1 MEKMTKAMYF
11 EVIRG
16 IVEGLDAGAFPDG
29 VGADDVLDFIDRQVE
44 LLDKRAAA
52 SKERAAK
59 KRAASDELTEL
70 IYTMI
75 FEAEDFITADEI
87 VEKIGDEE
95 VTKNK
100 VTARVSKLVKAG
112 RVAKEQV
119 KLEDGKKRMAY
130 KVAEEG
136 EDVEAEAETD
146 AE

>member
-16 IVEGLDAGAFPDG
+16 IVEGLDAEAFPEG

-130 KVAEEG
+130 RIAEEG
-136 EDVEAEAETD
+136 EDAEAEAD

>member
-11 EVIRG
+11 EIIKD
-16 IVEGLDAGAFPDG
+16 IVKGLSEEVFPEG
-29 VGADDVLDFIDRQVE
+29 VGANDVLDFIDRQVE

-75 FEAEDFITADEI
+75 FEAEDLITADEI

-130 KVAEEG
+130 RIAEEG
-136 EDVEAEAETD
+136 EDVEAEAD

>member
-16 IVEGLDAGAFPDG
+16 IVEGLGAEAFPEG
-29 VGADDVLDFIDRQVE
+29 VDANDVLDFIDRQVE

-75 FEAEDFITADEI
+75 FEAEDFITADDI

-130 KVAEEG
+130 RIAEEG
-136 EDVEAEAETD
+136 EDVEAEAD

>member
-16 IVEGLDAGAFPDG
+16 IVEGLGAEAFPEG
-29 VGADDVLDFIDRQVE
+29 VDANDVLDFIDRQVE

-130 KVAEEG
+130 RIAEEG
-136 EDVEAEAETD
+136 EDVEAEAD

>member
-16 IVEGLDAGAFPDG
+16 IIKGLGAEAFPEG
-29 VGADDVLDFIDRQVE
+29 VGADDVLDFIDRQVA

-75 FEAEDFITADEI
+75 FEAEDYITADDI
-87 VEKIGDEE
+87 VKKIDDEE

-112 RVAKEQV
+112 RVVKEQI
-119 KLEDGKKRMAY
+119 KFAEGGRKRMAY
-130 KVAEEG
+130 RIAEEG
-136 EDVEAEAETD
+136 EDVEAD

>member
-16 IVEGLDAGAFPDG
+16 IIEGLGANAFPEG
-29 VGADDVLDFIDRQVE
+29 VYANDVLDFIDRQVA

-75 FEAEDFITADEI
+75 FEADDYITADEI
-87 VEKIGDEE
+87 VEKIDDEE

-112 RVAKEQV
+112 RVVKEQV

-130 KVAEEG
+130 RIAEEG
-136 EDVEAEAETD
+136 EDVEVEAEAD

>member
-11 EVIRG
+11 EIIRG
-16 IVEGLDAGAFPDG
+16 IVEGLGTEAFPEG
-29 VGADDVLDFIDRQVE
+29 VSADDVLDFIDRQVA

-87 VEKIGDEE
+87 VEKIDDEE

-130 KVAEEG
+130 RIAEEG
-136 EDVEAEAETD
+136 EDVEAETD

>member
-11 EVIRG
+11 EIIKD
-16 IVEGLDAGAFPDG
+16 IVKGLSEEAFPEG
-29 VGADDVLDFIDRQVE
+29 VGANDVLDFIDRQVE

-75 FEAEDFITADEI
+75 FEAEDLITADEI

-130 KVAEEG
+130 RVAEEG
-136 EDVEAEAETD
+136 EGVEAEAD

>member
-1 MEKMTKAMYF
+1 MEKMTKVMYF

-16 IVEGLDAGAFPDG
+16 IVEGLGAEAFPEG
-29 VGADDVLDFIDRQVE
+29 VNADDVLDFIDRQVA

-75 FEAEDFITADEI
+75 FEAEDLITSDEI

-130 KVAEEG
+130 RIAEEG
-136 EDVEAEAETD
+136 EDVEAEAD

>member
-16 IVEGLDAGAFPDG
+16 IVEGLGAEAFPEG
-29 VGADDVLDFIDRQVE
+29 VSVDDVLDFIDRQVG

-75 FEAEDFITADEI
+75 FEAEDFITADDI

-130 KVAEEG
+130 RIAEEG
-136 EDVEAEAETD
+136 EDVEAEAD

>member
-16 IVEGLDAGAFPDG
+16 IVEGLDAEAFPEG
-29 VGADDVLDFIDRQVE
+29 VGADDVLDFIDRQVA

-130 KVAEEG
+130 RIAEEG
-136 EDVEAEAETD
+136 EDVEAETD

>member
-16 IVEGLDAGAFPDG
+16 IVEGLGAEAFPEG
-29 VGADDVLDFIDRQVE
+29 VSVDDVLDFIDRQVG

-75 FEAEDFITADEI
+75 FEADDFITADDI

-130 KVAEEG
+130 RIAEEG
-136 EDVEAEAETD
+136 EDVEAEAD

>member
-16 IVEGLDAGAFPDG
+16 IVEGLDAEAFPEG
-29 VGADDVLDFIDRQVE
+29 VGADDVLDFIDRQVA

-75 FEAEDFITADEI
+75 FEAEDFITADDI

-130 KVAEEG
+130 RIAEEG
-136 EDVEAEAETD
+136 EDAEAEAD

>member
-16 IVEGLDAGAFPDG
+16 IIEGLGAEAFPEG
-29 VGADDVLDFIDRQVE
+29 VDADDVLDFIDRQIA

-75 FEAEDFITADEI
+75 FEADDYITADEI
-87 VEKIGDEE
+87 VEKIDDEE

-112 RVAKEQV
+112 RIVKEQV

-130 KVAEEG
+130 RIAEEG
-136 EDVEAEAETD
+136 EDVEAEAD

>member
-11 EVIRG
+11 EIIKD
-16 IVEGLDAGAFPDG
+16 IVKGLSEEVFPEG
-29 VGADDVLDFIDRQVE
+29 VGANDVLDFIDRQVE

-75 FEAEDFITADEI
+75 FEAEDLITADEI

-130 KVAEEG
+130 RVAEEG
-136 EDVEAEAETD
+136 EDVEAEAD

>member
-11 EVIRG
+11 EIIRG
-16 IVEGLDAGAFPDG
+16 IVEGLDAEAFPEG
-29 VGADDVLDFIDRQVE
+29 VGADDVLDFIDRQVA

-75 FEAEDFITADEI
+75 FEAEDFITADDI

-130 KVAEEG
+130 RIAEEG
-136 EDVEAEAETD
+136 EDAEAEAD

>member
-16 IVEGLDAGAFPDG
+16 IVEGLGAEAFPEG
-29 VGADDVLDFIDRQVE
+29 VSADDVLDFIDRQVA

-75 FEAEDFITADEI
+75 FEADDYITADEI
-87 VEKIGDEE
+87 VEKIDDEE

-130 KVAEEG
+130 RIAEEG
-136 EDVEAEAETD
+136 EDVEAEAD

>member
-16 IVEGLDAGAFPDG
+16 IVEGLGAEAFPEG
-29 VGADDVLDFIDRQVE
+29 VSADDVLDFIDRQVA

-75 FEAEDFITADEI
+75 FEAEDFITADDI

-130 KVAEEG
+130 RIAEEG
-136 EDVEAEAETD
+136 EDVEAEAD

>member
-16 IVEGLDAGAFPDG
+16 IVETLNAEAFPEG
-29 VGADDVLDFIDRQVE
+29 VTCDDVLDFIDRQVA

-75 FEAEDFITADEI
+75 FEAEDFITADDI

-100 VTARVSKLVKAG
+100 VTARVSKLIKAG

-130 KVAEEG
+130 RIAEEG
-136 EDVEAEAETD
+136 EDVEAEAD

>member
-1 MEKMTKAMYF
+1 MEKMTKVMYF

-16 IVEGLDAGAFPDG
+16 IVEGLGAEAFPEG
-29 VGADDVLDFIDRQVE
+29 VNADDVLDFIDRQVA

-75 FEAEDFITADEI
+75 FEAEDFITADDI

-112 RVAKEQV
+112 RVVKEQI
-119 KLEDGKKRMAY
+119 KFAEGGKKRMAY
-130 KVAEEG
+130 RIAEEG
-136 EDVEAEAETD
+136 EDVEAD